1 MQEGNEIID
10 GYRILSP
17 SLTRLDIFRIEKQAK
32 EANSISQYLTSW
44 GIASSSI
51 QKKRERKNMVEN
63 LRAINSM

>member
-1 MQEGNEIID
+1 MQDNKKIID
-10 GYRILSP
+10 GYRILSS

-44 GIASSSI
+44 EIASSSI

-63 LRAINSM
+63 LRAINSL